1 MKRLATVAVLI
12 GPLLL
17 FILAERSLKRGLQP
31 GDLLPEARLE
41 SLDGVAVQTASWRG
55 APTLLVLFLPACP
68 ACQEEI
74 HRLESI
80 APQLP
85 AVRIVL
91 LSLDGEAPREQ
102 VTFPV
107 LRDPH
112 QSFVQRTRKLLIP
125 TLYWIDSTGKIRYA
139 RTGLRSPASDL
150 NLLRSLLE
158 EIHD

>member
-1 MKRLATVAVLI
+1 MKRLLLGVVLI

-17 FILAERSLKRGLQP
+17 FILAKKSVKCGLQP

-41 SLDGVAVQTASWRG
+41 SLDGVPVQTVSWRG
-55 APTLLVLFLPACP
+55 APTLLVLFQPSCP
-68 ACQEEI
+68 ACREEI

-80 APQLP
+80 APRLP
-85 AVRIVL
+85 EVRIVL
-91 LSLDGEAPREQ
+91 VSLNGESPREG
-102 VTFPV
+102 VPFPV

-112 QSFVQRTRKLLIP
+112 HSFVQRTRKLLVP
-125 TLYWIDSTGKIRYA
+125 TLYWIDSTGKVRYA

-150 NLLRSLLE
+150 NLFRSLLE